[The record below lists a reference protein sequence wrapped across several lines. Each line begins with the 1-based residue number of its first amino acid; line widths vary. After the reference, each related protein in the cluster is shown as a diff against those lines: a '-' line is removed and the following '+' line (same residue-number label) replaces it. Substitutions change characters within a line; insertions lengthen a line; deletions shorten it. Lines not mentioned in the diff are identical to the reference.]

1 MADSSETG
9 SSSPNAGSEQAPASP
24 ATSGSGAAAPLSS
37 GSTGSAGSG
46 QASSGAVGSSM
57 PTSHTAVSSV
67 GASGHNRFAGD
78 ELAIVLSH
86 YDIGVIEKIQPFP
99 RGSRRAPKVKI
110 QAESGTYLLKRR
122 SRSRTDPYKVAFAH
136 ELQLHLADHQFPLP
150 HLIGTRRHNNSMLKW
165 GDAVYELFEFISGT
179 GYDSSLDATGDAGR
193 VLALF
198 HKLLR
203 SFHTDHEP
211 ASGSYHNAT
220 SVYNALKTA
229 PQTVAQQ
236 EPDKNEVQTGK
247 ANELIEYLGQCYD
260 KAVHEVEAL
269 GFSEWPVQII
279 HSDWHPG
286 NMLFRGSRVV
296 AVIDYDAARY
306 QPPVVDIAN
315 GALQFSMVGGGE
327 DPTQWPDYLDE
338 SRFKRFL
345 RSYDQIP
352 ECVIS
357 RAELKTVPWL
367 MMEALIA
374 ESVIPIAATGSF
386 ARMGGTDF
394 LSMVARKVRW
404 IHDNAN
410 QLIHLIED

>member
-1 MADSSETG
+1 
-9 SSSPNAGSEQAPASP
+9 
-24 ATSGSGAAAPLSS
+24 
-37 GSTGSAGSG
+37 
-46 QASSGAVGSSM
+46 
-57 PTSHTAVSSV
+57 
-67 GASGHNRFAGD
+67 
-78 ELAIVLSH
+78 
-86 YDIGVIEKIQPFP
+86 
-99 RGSRRAPKVKI
+99 
-110 QAESGTYLLKRR
+110 
-122 SRSRTDPYKVAFAH
+122 
-136 ELQLHLADHQFPLP
+136 
-150 HLIGTRRHNNSMLKW
+150 MLKW

-315 GALQFSMVGGGE
+315 GALQFSMLGGGE

-386 ARMGGTDF
+386 ARMGGADF